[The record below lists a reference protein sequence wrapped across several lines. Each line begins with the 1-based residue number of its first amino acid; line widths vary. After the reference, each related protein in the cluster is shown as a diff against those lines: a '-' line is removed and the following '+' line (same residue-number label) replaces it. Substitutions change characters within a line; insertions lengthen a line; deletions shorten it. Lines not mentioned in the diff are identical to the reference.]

1 MTPPSPLLHPRLRA
15 REVFVCI
22 RGEDVILQR
31 DAAVASSVR
40 NRLSARIMA
49 LRTEGALVR
58 VELDAGFPL
67 FALVTRPACAELALR
82 EGEPITALIKTPAIH
97 LVPR

>member
-1 MTPPSPLLHPRLRA
+1 
-15 REVFVCI
+15 
-22 RGEDVILQR
+22 
-31 DAAVASSVR
+31 
-40 NRLSARIMA
+40 
-49 LRTEGALVR
+49 VR

-67 FALVTRPACAELALR
+67 FALVTRPACVELALR